1 VLTAFGLYALV
12 AYAVAHRTR
21 EIGIRIALGA
31 GGWTVV
37 ALVVRQGLV
46 PVLIGLAAGSI
57 AFRLSGW
64 AIQRFLFALPLF
76 GGWAFIALTLAIA
89 AVAVV
94 AMLAPARRALAVD
107 PVAALRTD

>member
-1 VLTAFGLYALV
+1 V
-12 AYAVAHRTR
+12 AQRTR

-31 GGWTVV
+31 SGWTVV